1 MNFKKSPLLL
11 LILTLLFVVTGL
23 GFVLFKQNK
32 VSPSKENVTKENW
45 LQDPYLRWSYTHMK
59 ELALTSEVK
68 NNPEQVATF
77 PTALQ
82 NLDDFSVKKENGENV
97 PLKKLL
103 DENKTDAFVIVH
115 NGKLVYE
122 HYFNGYKQNEPH
134 GMASLAKVF
143 TGALVQ
149 SLAEEGRIDVNKT
162 AKTYIKELRNTPFG
176 KAMIQQLMDMQ
187 ISAEYP
193 THGYM
198 QRGLENQDAQLYLA
212 SNMLPRSK
220 NYDGPM
226 KIYDMLRE
234 AKETA
239 PPGTEFS
246 YNNGSSETLGWIIR
260 TVTGKSLAENV
271 SERIWSKIGME
282 ENAYYIT
289 DETGVEQASAGLNAT
304 ARDMAK
310 FGQLI
315 LNNGRYNGAQVLP
328 SSISESIKNIQEN
341 ELPIGPGASISY
353 HNQWW
358 IPHNEQGAFEVLGSY
373 GQCLYIDPK
382 ANMVIVHFSS
392 DAEPSSDVHATYS
405 NMYVQIAKHL
415 EKLSQK

>member
-1 MNFKKSPLLL
+1 MNLKKSPLLL
-11 LILTLLFVVTGL
+11 ITLTLLFIVTGL
-23 GFVLFKQNK
+23 GFAFFKQNK
-32 VSPSKENVTKENW
+32 ISPSKESVTKENW

-68 NNPEQVATF
+68 NNPMQVTTF

-82 NLDDFSVKKENGENV
+82 NLDDFSVKKEYGSNI

-103 DENKTDAFVIVH
+103 DENKTDAFVVVH

-122 HYFNGYKQNEPH
+122 QYFNGYKQNEPH

-143 TGALVQ
+143 TGALIQ
-149 SLAEEGRIDVNKT
+149 SLTEEKLIDVNNT
-162 AKTYIKELRNTPFG
+162 AETYVKELRNTPFG
-176 KAMIQQLMDMQ
+176 KATIQQLMDMQ
-187 ISAEYP
+187 VSAEYP

-198 QRGLENQDAQLYLA
+198 QQGLENQDAQLYLA
-212 SNMLPRSK
+212 SNILPRGK

-226 KIYDMLRE
+226 KIYDMLQE

-239 PPGTEFS
+239 PPGTQFS

-260 TVTGKSLAENV
+260 TITGKSLAENV

-282 ENAYYIT
+282 ENAYYVT

-315 LNNGRYNGAQVLP
+315 LHKGRYNGVQVLP
-328 SSISESIKNIQEN
+328 SSISENVKNVQEG
-341 ELPIGPGASISY
+341 ELAIGRGASISY

-392 DAEPSSDVHATYS
+392 NAEPSSDVHATYS
-405 NMYVQIAKHL
+405 NMYVQIGKHL
-415 EKLSQK
+415 EKELL